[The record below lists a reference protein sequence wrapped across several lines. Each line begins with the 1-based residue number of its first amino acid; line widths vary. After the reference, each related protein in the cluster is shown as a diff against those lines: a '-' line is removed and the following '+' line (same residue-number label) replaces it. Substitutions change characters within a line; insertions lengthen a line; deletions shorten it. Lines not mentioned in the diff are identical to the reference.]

1 VTNPDPYHELSARER
16 NHLLAA
22 AWYAADH
29 DAPPSMV
36 EVTDA
41 VETLT
46 GHRPDKN
53 TTSNSLAALADAG
66 LIKRIDKGAARL
78 VRVTG
83 EGHRVLERGAARLDA
98 AATVEADV
106 SEQTVPQSFEQD
118 YLDDLEAVLED
129 DDA

>member
-1 VTNPDPYHELSARER
+1 MTNPDPYHELSARER

-83 EGHRVLERGAARLDA
+83 DGHRTLARGAARLDA
-98 AATVEADV
+98 AATVEPDGIV
-106 SEQTVPQSFEQD
+106 EVNEGP
-118 YLDDLEAVLED
+118 
-129 DDA
+129 